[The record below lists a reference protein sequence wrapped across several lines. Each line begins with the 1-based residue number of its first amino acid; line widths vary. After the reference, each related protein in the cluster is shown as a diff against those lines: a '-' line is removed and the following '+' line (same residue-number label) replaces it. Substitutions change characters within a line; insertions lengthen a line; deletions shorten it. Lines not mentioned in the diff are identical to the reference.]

1 MKKIS
6 ESMPTLLIKTPFKG
20 RGLNESIVNIPI
32 LTFRGVRYRPLIILT
47 IGRGWDNDALL
58 AGLVAAR
65 YEDGLPIND
74 RVIDRCIS
82 RSFRESNQSA

>member
-6 ESMPTLLIKTPFKG
+6 EPMPTLLIKTPLKG
-20 RGLNESIVNIPI
+20 RQLNETIVKIPT
-32 LTFRGVRYRPLIILT
+32 LTFRGIRYRHLIVLT

-58 AGLVAAR
+58 AGLIAAR

-74 RVIDRCIS
+74 RVIDRYLS
-82 RSFRESNQSA
+82 RSFRESNQAS

>member
-1 MKKIS
+1 MKKVS